1 MSVYDA
7 VGYAAEHQLP
17 ADVEGI
23 VMIILE
29 RDGSL
34 SYHPPK
40 PERKYLIQ
48 PTITAA
54 TPEGLRWLPFVD
66 RIIRIAFGALEVYW
80 PELKIDES

>member
-1 MSVYDA
+1 MSIDDTAVYTA
-7 VGYAAEHQLP
+7 KHQLP
-17 ADVEGI
+17 ADVEGTI
-23 VMIILE
+23 VIILE

-40 PERKYLIQ
+40 PEWKYRIQ